1 MRKYF
6 CLFSLTIA
14 GSFVA
19 MDSFALPAPSS
30 LDARERRAI
39 APRATPTPRPQ
50 TRTVVVPEGSR
61 PSTTIVIDAGHGG
74 FDRGGIPR
82 QRVPESMMNLDVA
95 QRLKAVL
102 QAYGYR
108 VVMTRD
114 SDVFI
119 PLGTRVAIANSYH
132 DATFVCVHFNATAR
146 SSASGIETYF
156 YSTQS
161 LPLASAIH
169 YYVDGGAPSADR
181 RVRRRGCSVL
191 RSTSTPRVRQDR
203 HRRSTRN
210 LPTPIRTRI
219 PRRRARPRRKN
230 PLELRRRINLESS
243 VLSSA
248 QMHAAEESAF
258 ARGVSVETLMDQAGA
273 GVARAVRQFF
283 PKPATC
289 VVFAGKGHNGGDALV
304 AAEQLQRTGWKID
317 IHLPFPEETCSELTQ
332 KKLKALRDAV
342 PKSSDTIE
350 RAPQIIILDGL
361 LGTGAKSFLRE
372 PLRTAAREINRL
384 RREENAF
391 VFAIDLPT
399 GLDADSGENDPD
411 DSVIAD
417 FTVTIGFA
425 KHGLLVDSALNLVW

>member
-6 CLFSLTIA
+6 CLCSLTIA

-19 MDSFALPAPSS
+19 MDSLALPAPSS

-119 PLGTRVAIANSYH
+119 PLGTRVAIANSYQ
-132 DATFVCVHFNATAR
+132 DAIFVCVHFNATAR

-156 YSTQS
+156 YSSQS

-169 YYVDGGAPSADR
+169 YYVAGGAPSANR
-181 RVRRRGCSVL
+181 GVRRRGFFVLRNTRIPSVL
-191 RSTSTPRVRQDR
+191 VECGFLTNPTEAQYAQSVAYRQKLAEEIARGVRERSMVASSSNANRLAANTATVPLQPFIDQTHYHDPDLARSKHKRSKSSSRSTSSK
-203 HRRSTRN
+203 H
-210 LPTPIRTRI
+210 
-219 PRRRARPRRKN
+219 K
-230 PLELRRRINLESS
+230 
-243 VLSSA
+243 
-248 QMHAAEESAF
+248 
-258 ARGVSVETLMDQAGA
+258 
-273 GVARAVRQFF
+273 
-283 PKPATC
+283 
-289 VVFAGKGHNGGDALV
+289 
-304 AAEQLQRTGWKID
+304 
-317 IHLPFPEETCSELTQ
+317 
-332 KKLKALRDAV
+332 
-342 PKSSDTIE
+342 KSSDSDSDSDSPKKSSTKKKKST
-350 RAPQIIILDGL
+350 RAKTED
-361 LGTGAKSFLRE
+361 
-372 PLRTAAREINRL
+372 
-384 RREENAF
+384 
-391 VFAIDLPT
+391 
-399 GLDADSGENDPD
+399 
-411 DSVIAD
+411 
-417 FTVTIGFA
+417 
-425 KHGLLVDSALNLVW
+425 